1 MRLVESFKNFKLLLE
16 ANNSLK
22 LNVPKD
28 ILELHK
34 LFKQNGKELFIVGGA
49 VRDAL
54 LGKKP
59 KDFDLATDAF
69 PAEVIDI
76 VTNAGYSTTGEV
88 GHQFGV
94 VIVNVPSDP
103 AGVEIATF
111 REDVGKG
118 RRPDAVEY
126 STIDKDVLRRDL
138 TINALFYDMGR
149 KEIVDLVGGLDD
161 IKNSKIRTVGV
172 AADRFAEDPLR
183 KLRALRF
190 AGRTGSK
197 LEKETADAILIDNSL
212 EGISSERIRDEF
224 KKSIV
229 SAKSAKSYLNMVSE
243 FNLWSIMF
251 PSLQINEKF
260 INTNNWIVQIAI
272 LFSNNDNDKIQKELN
287 KASFTN
293 GEIDSILFLKSLMTF
308 DINDVFNLHKQ
319 YMKIQISSKL
329 DTKTILE
336 FAKINKLDTKTL
348 KVFFKYKPSTKGGD
362 VMKKFGLKGS
372 AISDKINQI
381 EAEKFRSLI

>member
-1 MRLVESFKNFKLLLE
+1 MNLHSFTDFKLLTE
-16 ANNSLK
+16 AKNSLK
-22 LNVPKD
+22 MNVPSD
-28 ILELHK
+28 ILDLHK
-34 LFKQNGKELFIVGGA
+34 LFKKNGKELYIVGGA

-54 LGKKP
+54 LGNKP

-76 VTNAGYSTTGEV
+76 VTKAGYSTTGEV

-103 AGVEIATF
+103 AGVEVATF
-111 REDVGKG
+111 REDIGKG

-138 TINALFYDMGR
+138 TINALFYDMG
-149 KEIVDLVGGLDD
+149 KEIVVDLVGGLED

-197 LEKETADAILIDNSL
+197 LEKETAEAILTDNTL

-224 KKSIV
+224 KKSV
-229 SAKSAKSYLNMVSE
+229 TTAKSAKVYLEMVSE
-243 FNLWSIMF
+243 FKLWNIMF
-251 PSLQINEKF
+251 PSLPISEKF
-260 INTNNWIVQIAI
+260 IDTNNWLIQLTHLFMANDADVLKKEMNKAA
-272 LFSNNDNDKIQKELN
+272 FSND
-287 KASFTN
+287 
-293 GEIDSILFLKSLMTF
+293 EISGVVFLKALMSF
-308 DINDVFNLHKQ
+308 DPAVVFDLHKQ
-319 YMKIQISSKL
+319 FSNSGVDKKV
-329 DTKTILE
+329 ILE
-336 FAKINKLDTKTL
+336 FTKINRLDSKMIKAFL
-348 KVFFKYKPSTKGGD
+348 KYKPTTKGGD
-362 VMKKFGLKGS
+362 VMKEFGVKGPDVALK
-372 AISDKINQI
+372 IKQI
-381 EAEKFRSLI
+381 EAEKFAILAK

>member
-22 LNVPKD
+22 LNIPTD

-69 PAEVIDI
+69 PNEVIDI
-76 VTNAGYSTTGEV
+76 VTSAGYTTTGEV

-111 REDVGKG
+111 REDIGKG

-138 TINALFYDMGR
+138 TINALFYDMST
-149 KEIVDLVGGLDD
+149 KEIVDLVGGLED

-197 LEKETADAILIDNSL
+197 LEKETADAILTDNSL

-229 SAKSAKSYLNMVSE
+229 SAKSAKKYLEMVSE
-243 FNLWSIMF
+243 FKLWNIMF
-251 PSLQINEKF
+251 PALPISEKF
-260 INTNNWIVQIAI
+260 INTNNWLIQLTHLFMANDIDVLKKEMNKAT
-272 LFSNNDNDKIQKELN
+272 FSND
-287 KASFTN
+287 
-293 GEIDSILFLKSLMTF
+293 EISGVIFLKALMSF
-308 DINDVFNLHKQ
+308 DPANVFDLHKQ
-319 YMKIQISSKL
+319 FSNSGL
-329 DTKTILE
+329 DKKVILE
-336 FAKINKLDTKTL
+336 FTKINRLDSKMI
-348 KVFFKYKPSTKGGD
+348 KAFFKYKPSTNGKD
-362 VMKKFGLKGS
+362 VMKEFGVKGPDI
-372 AISDKINQI
+372 ALKINQI
-381 EAEKFRSLI
+381 EAEKFKSLI

>member
-197 LEKETADAILIDNSL
+197 LEKE
-212 EGISSERIRDEF
+212 
-224 KKSIV
+224 
-229 SAKSAKSYLNMVSE
+229 
-243 FNLWSIMF
+243 
-251 PSLQINEKF
+251 
-260 INTNNWIVQIAI
+260 
-272 LFSNNDNDKIQKELN
+272 KIGR
-287 KASFTN
+287 AHVWTPV
-293 GEIDSILFLKSLMTF
+293 T
-308 DINDVFNLHKQ
+308 
-319 YMKIQISSKL
+319 
-329 DTKTILE
+329 
-336 FAKINKLDTKTL
+336 
-348 KVFFKYKPSTKGGD
+348 
-362 VMKKFGLKGS
+362 
-372 AISDKINQI
+372 
-381 EAEKFRSLI
+381 